1 MFLGSYLQQSSE
13 QRQKRNDPSQRG
25 VSLSEAIKG
34 RGVLKK
40 SLGPV
45 KEEGSVSSQMSSLKL
60 RKLAPVVLEVFH
72 KSLIWTAPQRFPC
85 IMCMVK
91 FIIPESPNSIKSH

>member
-45 KEEGSVSSQMSSLKL
+45 KEEGVSDDTYVEQFRHVCRVRSFFK
-60 RKLAPVVLEVFH
+60 V
-72 KSLIWTAPQRFPC
+72 
-85 IMCMVK
+85 
-91 FIIPESPNSIKSH
+91 